1 MESMKNA
8 ILGILIPLT
17 NKRLLKSSTHLK
29 SPSNPL
35 LKLVDLEGVAQMA
48 QNHGVWTMIDNTF
61 ASPVNQNPLAL
72 GIDIVLH
79 SATKYLG
86 GHSDISAGVVVSS
99 KAVMQ
104 SVINSARNY
113 GGNLS
118 EMMVW
123 LLERSI
129 KTLALRVHAQNE
141 NARGGTIGAGDWS
154 VVDSVFKWN
163 RGTRRLAT
171 GY

>member
-1 MESMKNA
+1 M
-8 ILGILIPLT
+8 
-17 NKRLLKSSTHLK
+17 
-29 SPSNPL
+29 
-35 LKLVDLEGVAQMA
+35 
-48 QNHGVWTMIDNTF
+48 
-61 ASPVNQNPLAL
+61 AL

-79 SATKYLG
+79 SATKYWG

-99 KAVMQ
+99 KSVMQ

-129 KTLALRVHAQNE
+129 KTLALRVRAQNE
-141 NARGGTIGAGDWS
+141 NALQMAQFLDQHPLVTAVHYQGLKTIPII
-154 VVDSVFKWN
+154 
-163 RGTRRLAT
+163 
-171 GY
+171 Y